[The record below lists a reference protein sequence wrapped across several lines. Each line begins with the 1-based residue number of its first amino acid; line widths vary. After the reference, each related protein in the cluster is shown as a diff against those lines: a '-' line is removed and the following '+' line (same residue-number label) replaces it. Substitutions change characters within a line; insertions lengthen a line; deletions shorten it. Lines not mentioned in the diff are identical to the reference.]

1 MIQTQHPVPVDQS
14 LNQPNCSLAGCCRN
28 QRQRSTRSMLPQVA
42 PLVRPYEARSRMSG
56 RIPKHVRD
64 NYLCQTQCTVHLTHT
79 FVSNLDVKS
88 LGKLIENTHML
99 HEDAERAD
107 QAA

>member
-1 MIQTQHPVPVDQS
+1 
-14 LNQPNCSLAGCCRN
+14 
-28 QRQRSTRSMLPQVA
+28 
-42 PLVRPYEARSRMSG
+42 MSG
-56 RIPKHVRD
+56 SILKHVRD
-64 NYLCQTQCTVHLTHT
+64 NYPCQTQCTVPLTHT

-88 LGKLIENTHML
+88 LRKLVESTHML